1 MDWRHMSEML
11 SAGEAVYTE
20 LKNLCVWN
28 KSNAGMGSFYRSKH
42 ELVFVWKKGTGPH
55 INTFELGQYGRHRT
69 NVWDFAGVN
78 SLKAGRMD
86 ELAMHPT
93 VKPVALVAEAIKD
106 CSRRNG
112 IVLDPFSGSG
122 TTLIAAERTGRSA
135 RALEIDPGYVDVG
148 LKRWQAYTGKT
159 AVLAA
164 TGKTFED
171 IVEER
176 TPGLATP
183 LAPTAKTEAE
193 TYSSAE

>member
-1 MDWRHMSEML
+1 
-11 SAGEAVYTE
+11 
-20 LKNLCVWN
+20 
-28 KSNAGMGSFYRSKH
+28 
-42 ELVFVWKKGTGPH
+42 
-55 INTFELGQYGRHRT
+55 
-69 NVWDFAGVN
+69 
-78 SLKAGRMD
+78 MD

-148 LKRWQAYTGKT
+148 LKRWQAYTGKA

-171 IVEER
+171 VAEER
-176 TPGLATP
+176 NAGLAASLVPAAGT
-183 LAPTAKTEAE
+183 KAE
-193 TYSSAE
+193 TLSSAD